1 MRSQETPSTSPS
13 LIRNARAGNEN
24 AWNELVQIYGP
35 LVLRWTQRYRIDKT
49 DADDITQNVFLT
61 ISKNLQYFGQNSGQ
75 HSFRG
80 WLWTITRTK
89 ILDHFRMQR
98 KLPESMEPA
107 QLANALGLQEL
118 SMDEQTQDEQRGDL
132 KIIVHAAMELIRGD
146 FSEKTWHAFYRTVAL
161 GEAPSEVAR
170 DLQMTAAA
178 VCMCRGRV
186 LKRLRETIDEI

>member
-1 MRSQETPSTSPS
+1 MRSQESPSTSPS
-13 LIRNARAGNEN
+13 LIRNARAGNEQ

-80 WLWTITRTK
+80 WLWTITRSK
-89 ILDHFRMQR
+89 ILDHFRIKR
-98 KLPESMEPA
+98 KLPESMQA
-107 QLANALGLQEL
+107 DQLANALGLQEL
-118 SMDEQTQDEQRGDL
+118 SLDEQTQVDQHDDL

-146 FSEKTWHAFYRTVAL
+146 FSEKTWQAFYRTVAL

-170 DLQMTAAA
+170 DLQMTSAA